1 MNFNNINRKTIQ
13 AKLFESFEKYPGN
26 IAVEYGGHR
35 VTYRELDRY
44 ANDIAGWLLS
54 MGIEKETFIGIAVND
69 KIALIAIILG
79 IVRAGCV
86 FVPLDC
92 NYPDR
97 RTEAMLLCSDTSYLF
112 TEEPLLEKFKS
123 IRRGLPRRLDIFTIN
138 DGFYRVGKSPR
149 PGRHE
154 DKYRLSEAEK
164 TRYTRQMLIDG
175 WGIEGQERLKGTTVF
190 VGGAGGSGSPL
201 IQQLALCG
209 FGTIIICDY
218 DTVEL
223 SNLNRQSLHD
233 ESRIGMNKALSAKM
247 TVERLNPNIKVI
259 PGQEKITMDNVFDLV
274 GDAEIIFDNVDSLAG
289 KSALCH
295 CAVAKGIP
303 HFISSMIH
311 VNSYACVF
319 HTPYTPCFHCL
330 YDKEKIKDITR
341 ARALDGRYNVI
352 PNSVASPALHLATG
366 FAVNEAVKILLGF
379 GKPAYNIYFHFNQY
393 GSAGVLETNG
403 YRQITYPFSEHFR
416 QISRNQGFDWDTG
429 WHGTYLEEIKIE
441 PNPNC
446 PVCGQ
451 SKVFAGVQG
460 EEANCDVIDVAGYQ
474 ETNSR
479 SLSAYRSPMP
489 WGPWPPEASYKPEDK
504 INIYFTSGTTGQP
517 KAVIGKNESLVHFIT
532 WEVREF
538 NIDETKRVSQLTSQ
552 CHDPFLRDIFV
563 PLCVG
568 GTICVPDS
576 RETILDSR
584 KMIKWLEEARVNLVH
599 CTPGLFKV
607 FASDGFSPGSFAHL
621 EYVLLAGEKIVPRDL
636 GHWYGVM
643 GDRVQ
648 LVNVYGPTETTLAKL
663 FYLIRPA
670 DIRRDSIP
678 IGRPIPGAKVII
690 LNKALK
696 ICGPGEVGEIYIR
709 TPFRS
714 HGYYN
719 DPVLNAE
726 KFIINPFSGDPGDIV
741 YKTGDLGK
749 WNREGQIEFVGRE
762 DRQVKIRG
770 FRVEL
775 DEIEKR
781 LRDYPG
787 IDGAVVLYRSTGTGN
802 YILCA
807 YYRGEAAL
815 LELKA
820 YLREELPDY
829 MVPSFFIKMAVFP
842 LNINGK
848 IDYKALPEPD
858 AVERE
863 DFAAPGNEME
873 KRVVRIWSEIL
884 GIERIGLNDGFLDM
898 GGNSLNAMSLMTRL
912 YKEFG
917 VNLQLAAIFENPTAA
932 ELVSLVEAAGT
943 GIYQGIEAVE
953 EREYY
958 PLSSAQM
965 RMYLLREFAGPGD
978 IGYNQ
983 PKLLHIK
990 GRLEKERLEGS
1001 FKQLIARHDVLR
1013 TGFETI
1019 AGQPAQKIHDKVSF
1033 AIEYYLA
1040 TEDTEGTEKK
1050 EKKRRR
1056 KEIHHSSFIIHHLVG
1071 QFIRP
1076 FDLSRPPLLRVGLG
1090 KAAEEEHILVFDI
1103 HHIISD
1109 GVTTGIFI
1117 DEFMKLYKAE
1127 ALPGLPIQYKDY
1139 AVWQQAMLQ
1148 SAPLK
1153 KQESYWLE
1161 VFKEEAPVLNLTT
1174 DYPRPAVQSFAG
1186 SHWSFDVEPR
1196 LIRQL
1201 ETTAREGNA
1210 TLYMVLLT
1218 AYTALLY
1225 RYSGQED
1232 IVVGSPIAGRPH
1244 ADLQGIPGVFINTLA
1259 MRNRPAGAKTFEQ
1272 LLAEVMENAF
1282 KAYENQDYP
1291 FEELVGKLDLRRDL
1305 QRNPLFETLFIMQ
1318 NIDMTPIR
1326 LEGLEIEPY
1335 PFDVPTSK
1343 FDISLNVL
1351 ETSQGFL
1358 FAVEYCSR
1366 LFRQDTVERLSRHFV
1381 TLLASA
1387 AENPRAAIGQIDLLS
1402 PEEKEQ
1408 LLHRFN
1414 DTAGDFPGDRTVH
1427 ELFEDQAGR
1436 TPDNIAV
1443 VGNKNKSGETVQ
1455 LTYKELN
1462 KQSDRLAGALKEKG
1476 VLAGDIAA
1484 IMMRRTVEMI
1494 TGLLAI
1500 LKSGAAYLPID
1511 PAFPR
1516 ERSDYM
1522 LKDSNAGILVSE
1534 GTEIVSLSELSEEFP
1549 THLTHLTHPSHL
1561 CYVIYTSGT
1570 TGRPKGVAV
1579 KHRNIT
1585 NFITAMAE
1593 KIDFSAGKRIL
1604 ALTTIS
1610 FDIFVLETLV
1620 PLARG
1625 LTAVMADETRQT
1637 DALLLNRWIETRGVD
1652 MLQMTPS
1659 RLKILVQD
1667 PETAR
1672 CLDGISELIVGG
1684 EAFPRDLY
1692 ETVKKKFNGRFKLYN
1707 VYGPTETTVWS
1718 TLADLT
1724 GDHGVLTIGKPLLNT
1739 EVYIADRHYNPV
1751 PRGVAGE
1758 LCIAGEGTAAG
1769 YINNPELTAEKFIMP
1784 PAARGSFEK
1793 PPLDPAKL
1801 LFNHYSPIT
1810 THQSPLYKT
1819 GDLARWLPD
1828 GEIQFLGRVDHQ
1840 VKIRGFRIEPGEIER
1855 HLANHEAIKEAV
1867 VIARED
1873 NNNDGYLCAYIV
1885 PHTPGVF
1892 AAASAYSREL
1902 KECLARQLPGYM
1914 IPTLFV
1920 ALEAIPLT
1928 ASGKLNRRAL
1938 PAPEISANDNYVPA
1952 RNPGE
1957 EKLVE
1962 IWADILAVDSPSVG
1976 IDTGFFELGGHS
1988 LKATLLLS
1996 KIHETFR
2003 VRIPMPELFKKPTI
2017 RGLAEYIGGAGHTD
2031 YIPIV
2036 PAEARDYY
2044 ELSFHQ
2050 ERLWIIRQLDEK
2062 NLSYNM
2068 PVRIVPAPGVGAA
2081 DVKKALFKLM
2091 ERHESLRTA
2100 FKEINGTPFQFIDD
2114 TAAPPL
2120 EVVDISAM
2128 APEEKEAERERIFRE
2143 TAGISFDFTRAPLF
2157 RAVMVRWD
2165 TGKYDL
2171 VLNMHHII
2179 SDGWSMGILERE
2191 FTRLLE
2197 GYGEGND
2204 FSQSFLAPALQYK
2217 DFSEWHNRQVGQ
2229 PRLREASHSFW
2240 REKLKNGVPV
2250 LQLPLD
2256 FSTGAN
2262 RRDAAGAAYRCR
2274 ICGEVKKRLKR
2285 LAESERTT
2293 LSMVIF
2299 TIYNILLAHI
2309 SGQEDA
2315 VCRLIGAG
2323 RAHPALREVVGYFTS
2338 SILVKTH
2345 VDPEEDF
2352 IDLLTRVHND
2362 VLETLQHQD
2371 YPLEPVLDEL
2381 KMGFPDI
2388 PVSYNMLNLQDFPAA
2403 AGTDTEE
2410 PEPPPVHLEKAQGV
2424 KFDLA
2429 LLVTEH
2435 RDGIELLWN
2444 YRKSLFKPETIESIG
2459 RIFQDLLSE
2468 LSEDETE

>member
-1 MNFNNINRKTIQ
+1 MNFNNINRKTTQ

-26 IAVEYGGHR
+26 IAVEYENNHI
-35 VTYRELDRY
+35 TYRELDRY
-44 ANDIAGWLLS
+44 SNDIAGWLLT
-54 MGIEKETFIGIAVND
+54 MGIKKETFVGIAVND
-69 KIALIAIILG
+69 KIALITIILG
-79 IVRAGCV
+79 IVKAGCV

-97 RTEAMLLCSDTSYLF
+97 RTEAMLLCSDTFYVF
-112 TEEPLLEKFKS
+112 TEESLLEKFKS
-123 IRRGLPRRLDIFTIN
+123 IRRGLLRRLDIFTIN
-138 DGFYRVGKSPR
+138 DGFYRVGKSLR
-149 PGRHE
+149 PGKHE

-164 TRYTRQMLIDG
+164 TRYTRQLLIDG
-175 WGIEGQERLKGTTVF
+175 WGIGGQERLKGTTVF

-218 DTVEL
+218 DTIEL

-259 PGQEKITMDNVFDLV
+259 PRQEKITMDNVFDLV

-289 KSALCH
+289 KSALCQ
-295 CAVAKGIP
+295 CAVVKGIP

-311 VNSYACVF
+311 INSYACVF

-330 YDKEKIKDITR
+330 YDRKKIEDITK
-341 ARALDGRYNVI
+341 AKALDGQYNVI

-393 GSAGVLETNG
+393 GSAGVAKTNG
-403 YRQITYPFSEHFR
+403 YQQITYPFSEHFR
-416 QISRNQGFDWDTG
+416 EISRRQGFDWDTG
-429 WHGTYLEEIKIE
+429 WHRTYVEEIKIE
-441 PNPNC
+441 PDPNC
-446 PVCGQ
+446 PVCSQHRPGIKQ
-451 SKVFAGVQG
+451 KVLRGPGAVFQK
-460 EEANCDVIDVAGYQ
+460 
-474 ETNSR
+474 S
-479 SLSAYRSPMP
+479 
-489 WGPWPPEASYKPEDK
+489 PWPPEAIYKPEDK

-517 KAVIGKNESLVHFIT
+517 KAVVGKNEGLAHFIT

-563 PLCVG
+563 PLFVG

-584 KMIKWLEEARVNLVH
+584 KMIRWLEESRVNLVH

-607 FASDGFSPGSFAHL
+607 FAADGFSPGSFAHL
-621 EYVLLAGEKIVPRDL
+621 EYVLLAGERIVPRDL
-636 GHWYGVM
+636 EHWYGVI

-663 FYLIRPA
+663 FYLIKSG
-670 DIRRDSIP
+670 DTRRGSIP

-690 LNKALK
+690 LNKALR

-714 HGYYN
+714 YGYYK
-719 DPVLNAE
+719 DPGLNAE
-726 KFIINPFSGDPGDIV
+726 KFIKNPFGRDADDII

-749 WNREGQIEFVGRE
+749 WNRDGQIEFVGRE

-775 DEIEKR
+775 DEIEER
-781 LRDYPG
+781 LREYPG
-787 IDGAVVLYRSTGTGN
+787 IGEAVVLYRSTGTGN

-807 YYRGEAAL
+807 YYRGEAAV

-820 YLREELPDY
+820 YLRRELPDY
-829 MVPSFFIKMAVFP
+829 MVPSFFIKMAAFP
-842 LNINGK
+842 LNVNGK

-863 DFAAPGNEME
+863 DFAAPGSEME
-873 KRVVRIWSEIL
+873 KRVVKIWSEIL

-898 GGNSLNAMSLMTRL
+898 GGNSLNAMSLMTRI

-932 ELVSLVEAAGT
+932 ELVSIIEASGT
-943 GIYQGIEAVE
+943 GIYQGIESVE

-958 PLSSAQM
+958 SLSSAQM
-965 RMYLLREFAGPGD
+965 RMYLLREFSGPED
-978 IGYNQ
+978 ISYNQ

-990 GRLEKERLEGS
+990 GRLEVKRLEES
-1001 FKQLIARHDVLR
+1001 FKRLIVRHEALR

-1019 AGQPAQKIHDKVSF
+1019 AGHPVQRVHHDVEF
-1033 AIEYYLA
+1033 AIEYYLS
-1040 TEDTEGTEKK
+1040 TEGVAPPTYYCCRNTQMPK
-1050 EKKRRR
+1050 EKIWNKNKVLQQSNTER
-1056 KEIHHSSFIIHHLVG
+1056 KEEIIQNSFI
-1071 QFIRP
+1071 RS
-1076 FDLSRPPLLRVGLG
+1076 FDLSRPPLLRVGLL
-1090 KAAEEEHILVFDI
+1090 KISAEEYILVFDI

-1117 DEFMKLYKAE
+1117 DEFMKLYKE
-1127 ALPGLPIQYKDY
+1127 EPLPGLPIQYKDY

-1148 SAPLK
+1148 SDPLK

-1161 VFKEEAPVLNLTT
+1161 VFEEEVPVLNLAT
-1174 DYPRPAVQSFAG
+1174 DYPRPAVQSFEG

-1196 LIRQL
+1196 LIQQL
-1201 ETTAREGNA
+1201 ETTAGERNA
-1210 TLYMVLLT
+1210 TLYMVLMA

-1259 MRNRPAGAKTFEQ
+1259 MRNRPVGTKTFEQ
-1272 LLAEVMENAF
+1272 LLAEVMETAF

-1318 NIDMTPIR
+1318 NIDMAAIR

-1335 PFDVPTSK
+1335 PFDVPTAK

-1351 ETSQGFL
+1351 ETPQGLL
-1358 FAVEYCSR
+1358 FTVEYCTR
-1366 LFRQDTVERLSRHFV
+1366 LFRQDTVERFSRHLV
-1381 TLLASA
+1381 TLLEAA
-1387 AENPRAAIGQIDLLS
+1387 AENPRAAIGKIDILS

-1414 DTAGDFPGDRTVH
+1414 DTAGDFPGDKTVY
-1427 ELFEDQAGR
+1427 ELFAEQTAR
-1436 TPDNIAV
+1436 TPDHVAFI
-1443 VGNKNKSGETVQ
+1443 GQIPGSGSRIKI
-1455 LTYKELN
+1455 TYSELN
-1462 KQSDRLAGALKEKG
+1462 RKSNQLSRLLRQKG
-1476 VLAGDIAA
+1476 VKPDTIVALSINRSA
-1484 IMMRRTVEMI
+1484 EMI
-1494 TGLLAI
+1494 IGIMAI
-1500 LKSGAAYLPID
+1500 LKTGGAYLPID
-1511 PAFPR
+1511 PAFPP
-1516 ERSDYM
+1516 ERIDYM
-1522 LKDSNAGILVSE
+1522 LKDSNAAFLLTAGETVDVLKGTACCAPTILP
-1534 GTEIVSLSELSEEFP
+1534 EICNPQLSFA
-1549 THLTHLTHPSHL
+1549 
-1561 CYVIYTSGT
+1561 YVIYTSGT

-1585 NFITAMAE
+1585 NFIAAMVE
-1593 KIDFSAGKRIL
+1593 KVDFSAGKSIL

-1625 LTAVMADETRQT
+1625 LTVVIADETRQM
-1637 DALLLNRWIETRGVD
+1637 DALLLNRWIETQGVD

-1659 RLKILVQD
+1659 RLKLLVQD

-1672 CLDGISELIVGG
+1672 CLNGISELIVGG

-1718 TLADLT
+1718 TLVDLS
-1724 GDHGVLTIGKPLLNT
+1724 GDHDVLTIGKPLLNT
-1739 EVYIADRHYNPV
+1739 EIYIVDRHYNAV
-1751 PRGVAGE
+1751 PQGVTGE
-1758 LCIAGEGTAAG
+1758 LCIGGEGTAAG
-1769 YINNPELTAEKFIMP
+1769 YLNNPELTAEKFLVYYRSYRTNRTYIP
-1784 PAARGSFEK
+1784 SK
-1793 PPLDPAKL
+1793 K
-1801 LFNHYSPIT
+1801 I
-1810 THQSPLYKT
+1810 YKT
-1819 GDLARWLPD
+1819 GDLAQWLQD

-1840 VKIRGFRIEPGEIER
+1840 VKIRGFRIEPAEIER
-1855 HLANHEAIKEAV
+1855 HLVTHEAIKEAV
-1867 VIARED
+1867 VAARVD

-1885 PHTPGVF
+1885 PHIPGVF
-1892 AAASAYSREL
+1892 AAASSYSLEF
-1902 KECLARQLPGYM
+1902 KEYLSRQLPGYM
-1914 IPTLFV
+1914 IPSLFV

-1928 ASGKLNRRAL
+1928 VSGKINRRAL
-1938 PAPEISANDNYVPA
+1938 PAPEISAGDNYVPA
-1952 RNPGE
+1952 RNPME

-1962 IWADILAVDSPSVG
+1962 IWADILAVDSPSMG

-2003 VRIPMPELFKKPTI
+2003 VRIPMPELFKKPTV
-2017 RGLAEYIGGAGHTD
+2017 RGLAEYIGEAGHTD

-2068 PVRIVPAPGVGAA
+2068 PVRIVPAPGVSVA
-2081 DVKKALFKLM
+2081 DVKKALCKLM

-2100 FKEINGTPFQFIDD
+2100 FKEVNGTPFQFIDD

-2120 EVVDISAM
+2120 EVVDISVM

-2197 GYGEGND
+2197 ESREGSD
-2204 FSQSFLAPALQYK
+2204 LVRPAPALQYK
-2217 DFSEWHNRQVGQ
+2217 DFSRWHNRQVGH

-2250 LQLPLD
+2250 VQLPVD
-2256 FSTGAN
+2256 FTAGTA
-2262 RRDAAGAAYRCR
+2262 RRDTSGAAYRCWV
-2274 ICGEVKKRLKR
+2274 CGEVKDRLKR
-2285 LAESERTT
+2285 LAESEGTT
-2293 LSMVIF
+2293 FSMVIF

-2309 SGQEDA
+2309 SGQEDT
-2315 VCRLIGAG
+2315 VCSLIGAG
-2323 RAHPALREVVGYFTS
+2323 RSHPALREVVGYFTN
-2338 SILVKTH
+2338 SILVETH

-2352 IDLLTRVHND
+2352 IDLLLRVHND

-2403 AGTDTEE
+2403 AGRETDREE
-2410 PEPPPVHLEKAQGV
+2410 PEPLPVHLEKAQGV

-2435 RDGIELLWN
+2435 RDSIELLWN
-2444 YRKSLFKPETIESIG
+2444 YRKSLFKPGTIESIA
-2459 RIFQDLLSE
+2459 RIFQDLLNE
-2468 LSEDETE
+2468 LSEDEAE